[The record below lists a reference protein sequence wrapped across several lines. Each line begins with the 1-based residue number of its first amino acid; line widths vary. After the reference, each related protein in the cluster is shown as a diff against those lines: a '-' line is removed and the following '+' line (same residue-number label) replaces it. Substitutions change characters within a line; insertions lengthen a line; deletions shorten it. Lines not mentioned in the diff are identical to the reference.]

1 MLRDRLPSGTGAAAV
16 QAGAPSAHDLLI
28 GRVAMVDL
36 RLQFDWSTHDASP
49 LIDVRMTG
57 NLGYFTAV

>member
-36 RLQFDWSTHDASP
+36 RLQFDWSTHSASA